1 MFGYLPGTIT
11 AINRLLRRTLVLQE
25 FLSSLAMFKT
35 IINYFIITQVNPPR
49 SFTEIS
55 LSTLPLRGGD
65 SLQLHLVSFT
75 LTSKTPDF
83 YEHLRKSEVL
93 CECIPS
99 LEGQGVGFFTQ
110 EKTLTL

>member
-83 YEHLRKSEVL
+83 YEHLRQARCCANAS
-93 CECIPS
+93 PPWR
-99 LEGQGVGFFTQ
+99 GRVGFFTQ